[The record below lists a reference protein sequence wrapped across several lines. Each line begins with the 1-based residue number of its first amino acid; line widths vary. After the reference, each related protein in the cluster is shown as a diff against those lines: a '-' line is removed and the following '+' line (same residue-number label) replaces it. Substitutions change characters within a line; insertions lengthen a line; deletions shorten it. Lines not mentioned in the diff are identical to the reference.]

1 MGKAIEAEMKTL
13 ELDSTYI
20 PALDLLAHAYGA
32 LDNWEKP
39 GFTVIRLW
47 F

>member
-1 MGKAIEAEMKTL
+1 MKTL

-32 LDNWEKP
+32 LDNWEKWFQTAL
-39 GFTVIRLW
+39 FT
-47 F
+47 